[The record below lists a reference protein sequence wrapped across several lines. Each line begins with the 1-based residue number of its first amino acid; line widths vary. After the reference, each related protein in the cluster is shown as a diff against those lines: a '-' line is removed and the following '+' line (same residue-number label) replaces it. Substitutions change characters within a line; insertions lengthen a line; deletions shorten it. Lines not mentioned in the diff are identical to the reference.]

1 MYSFS
6 SALPALFGGLFQWDA
21 AVAAQ
26 FGYLLMAVPGVLLG
40 ALVGLLP
47 GWLLGRVPARRPA
60 VAAALALVPWRTLLI
75 GWLVA
80 LPVFG
85 LALLGIGEKATAWL
99 MPQAGFTAGLWLT
112 ASGAT
117 RAGGPHSLPLSAVR
131 AGRTAL
137 MVISGL
143 IMANAVV
150 GAGGL
155 GRPWLEGMQT
165 QEIEQTLRATGQ
177 HFSVLLVVD
186 WVLAVPQALLVWF
199 AARRNP

>member
-6 SALPALFGGLFQWDA
+6 SALPALFTGLFAWDA
-21 AVAAQ
+21 TVASQ

-40 ALVGLLP
+40 ALLGLLP
-47 GWLLGRVPARRPA
+47 GWLLGRGPARQPG
-60 VAAALALVPWRTLLI
+60 VSAALAFVPWRTLLI

-85 LALLGIGEKATAWL
+85 LVLLGIGEKATAWL
-99 MPQAGFTAGLWLT
+99 APQAGFAAGLWLS

-117 RAGGPHSLPLSAVR
+117 RAGGPRSLPLSAVR
-131 AGRTAL
+131 AARTAL
-137 MVISGL
+137 MVVSGVIL
-143 IMANAVV
+143 ASAVV
-150 GAGGL
+150 GAGGV
-155 GRPWLEGMQT
+155 GKTWLEGMQMLDL
-165 QEIEQTLRATGQ
+165 EQTLRATGQ
-177 HFSVLLVVD
+177 HFSILLTVD